1 MLTTAANYADF
12 TPFRGRS
19 AYRQRAKSV
28 PEEQRAA
35 ERAKPQ
41 SERPRK
47 LPRLQLRRPTKPR
60 RRLEKRGAL
69 SRPDSMPPRPP
80 NGRRFSFDPQSGPE
94 KEEEAQG
101 TLEHPP
107 PSRRIR
113 KRRGSHHLPP
123 PEGRPA

>member
-80 NGRRFSFDPQSGPE
+80 NGRRFSLRSAERAG
-94 KEEEAQG
+94 
-101 TLEHPP
+101 
-107 PSRRIR
+107 RRR
-113 KRRGSHHLPP
+113 SARDTRAPTALPP
-123 PEGRPA
+123 DQETPRLTPPA